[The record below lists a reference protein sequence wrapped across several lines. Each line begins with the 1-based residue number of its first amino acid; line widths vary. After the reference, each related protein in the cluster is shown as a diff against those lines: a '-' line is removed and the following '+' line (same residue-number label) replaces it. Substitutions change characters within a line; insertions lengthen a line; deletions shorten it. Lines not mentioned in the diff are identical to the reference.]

1 MEGAGHS
8 ACGSW
13 GLHGCSSLENR
24 PKHIVLGPLLTAAP
38 AQSQQDPLQPQ
49 TPQSSRPVGI
59 EGLGSGDRPN
69 QPSVPPGCSGTQR
82 GPSVSLGFPS
92 PYSALPDSFPAR
104 WPGRLPLSPQSD
116 MTSSRATGPRPSARS
131 LPSCSLWEPRRVS
144 RCFSHTCPHGTI
156 SSLSLGTRARLSF
169 LPRPFLVPRS
179 SFLPTSIIP
188 HTWCWEL
195 VLF

>member
-1 MEGAGHS
+1 MS
-8 ACGSW
+8 ASA
-13 GLHGCSSLENR
+13 SLR
-24 PKHIVLGPLLTAAP
+24 LTLR
-38 AQSQQDPLQPQ
+38 SL
-49 TPQSSRPVGI
+49 TPSRLDGQVA
-59 EGLGSGDRPN
+59 
-69 QPSVPPGCSGTQR
+69 C
-82 GPSVSLGFPS
+82 
-92 PYSALPDSFPAR
+92 
-104 WPGRLPLSPQSD
+104 PLSPQSD

-131 LPSCSLWEPRRVS
+131 LPSCCLWEPRRVS